1 MHGFEGALV
10 GNPLN
15 NDRVGDFLYGRQS
28 KYVFSYV
35 IDFDFSSLYPSIIIA
50 NNIGQNPLVGKLVLK
65 AEDWKHIN
73 QDPTNV
79 YFDPAK
85 DLFDDLSTK
94 NYSQVGNKWF
104 NLPKFEDVLKAVE
117 NEYEKT
123 AE

>member
-1 MHGFEGALV
+1 MVHKV
-10 GNPLN
+10 
-15 NDRVGDFLYGRQS
+15 
-28 KYVFSYV
+28 
-35 IDFDFSSLYPSIIIA
+35 SSLYPSIIIA
-50 NNIGQNPLVGKLVLK
+50 NNIGQNPLVGKVVLK

-104 NLPKFEDVLKAVE
+104 NLPKFEDVIKAVE
-117 NEYEKT
+117 AEYEKT
-123 AE
+123 VD